1 MSATRPIVY
10 TNQFRQ
16 TVAPGSVDLQVAGN
30 GFFTAVLAASQATPL
45 VAGARV
51 KLDAANTQATM
62 PQVVAAADN
71 EDAIGI
77 IITSLKKSIFQPNLG
92 GAGTPGDIVEVGCLV
107 GPCIWQVANAAV
119 APGEQLEAVGVTI
132 GGQSYPFYQPLA
144 SGKLAGIALD
154 PAAAQN
160 TIFRMFVVTNLLSA

>member
-1 MSATRPIVY
+1 MSATRPTVY

-16 TVAPGSVDLQVAGN
+16 SVAPGSVDLQIAGN
-30 GFFTAVLAASQATPL
+30 GFFTAVLSGLQTTPL

-77 IITSLKKSIFQPNLG
+77 IITSLKKSIFAANIG
-92 GAGTPGDIVEVGCLV
+92 GAGTIGDIVEVGCLV

-119 APGEQLEAVGVTI
+119 APGQQLEAVGVTI
-132 GGQSYPFYQPLA
+132 AGQSYPFYQPLA

-154 PAAAQN
+154 PALAQN
-160 TIFRMFVVTNLLSA
+160 SIFRMFVVTNLLSA